1 MTQAEWGGSPSQT
14 GARARFGRGAGG
26 GMLPP
31 LGLQIHDNPKP
42 TQDMSAKDYQQ
53 DANRDPITGEPR
65 SHPIGTGVGAVAGGA
80 AAGAATGTVA
90 GPIGTGIG
98 AAAGAVVGGLAGKAA
113 AEKFNPTEAGELRR
127 FIDYTV
133 ADHEGD
139 RIGSVDAVW
148 EDHTGQPAY
157 VAVRTGWLGFGKAHV
172 VPAQRAEVNE
182 DKKIVRLPFS
192 KEEIKSAPS
201 FDSQDDITEETEF
214 TISSHYGIGQNWNQ
228 PMRAHE
234 PLEGERGAGDD
245 IELEETEAR
254 ADVSSQDEARIQ
266 LNEETVHVGKRDAGQ
281 GGVRLRKIVRTETVN
296 VPVELQREEIQIE
309 RTPASGGETVS
320 EGGALFTEDDVFIP
334 LRREEAVIEK
344 TVRPREEIRVS
355 KRVETERENVREEV
369 RREDV
374 AVEHESGTGERH
386 R

>member
-1 MTQAEWGGSPSQT
+1 
-14 GARARFGRGAGG
+14 
-26 GMLPP
+26 
-31 LGLQIHDNPKP
+31 
-42 TQDMSAKDYQQ
+42 MSAKDYQQ

-80 AAGAATGTVA
+80 AAGAAAGTVA
-90 GPIGTGIG
+90 GPVGTGLG

-127 FIDYTV
+127 FIDYSV
-133 ADHEGD
+133 ADREGD
-139 RIGSVDAVW
+139 KIGSIDAVW

-157 VAVRTGWLGFGKAHV
+157 VAVRTGWLGFGKSHV

-182 DKKIVRLPFS
+182 EKKIVRLPFS

-245 IELEETEAR
+245 IELDEVETR
-254 ADVSSQDEARIQ
+254 ADVTSRDEARLQ
-266 LNEETVHVGKRDAGQ
+266 LNEETVQVGKRDVSQ
-281 GGVRLRKIVRTETVN
+281 GGVRLRKIIRTETVN

-309 RTPASGGETVS
+309 RTPAGDEATAESA
-320 EGGALFTEDDVFIP
+320 ALFTEDDVFIP

-374 AVEHESGTGERH
+374 AVEHESGPGER
-386 R
+386 RR